1 MTARQH
7 FSITLPLDLAEAVAA
22 KIKAGAYQS
31 ASEVVHEGLL
41 VLLDRDASIDQWLR
55 DDVVAGHGEYLA
67 DPSTGVAADDLLGR
81 IKTRRA
87 CSDRVANDRF

>member
-7 FSITLPLDLAEAVAA
+7 LSITLPLDLAEAVEA
-22 KIKAGAYQS
+22 KIKSGAYES

-55 DDVVAGHGEYLA
+55 DDVMAGHAEYLA
-67 DPSTGVAADDLLGR
+67 DPSTAVAADDLLGR

-87 CSDRVANDRF
+87 S